1 MPKSGAHQPLVRHD
15 TDDGAETGQSV
26 KSLADVSEEEI
37 DSRMSRRS
45 SVIADLLSLFRR
57 SSSVL
62 VRPHTRLGNP
72 NYDDDDDEFDEE
84 DDKEASK
91 DRILQ
96 KIQQKKEI
104 IQKLRGQPWYMRR
117 KRRTLKVAQKHLQ
130 QQEAKVSKARLYKAE
145 AGRRLTQASRWLDN
159 LKIYLIPWEA
169 KIRKIESHFGSVV
182 SSYFTFHRWVLG
194 VNITIT
200 FIMCMFVV
208 IPEWLADSRTTFG
221 DDRYNKTKAIKVM
234 PPAVRARADELST
247 VWDFG
252 GYFQYSL
259 LFYGYYSKETFFGE
273 TIKYRVPVAYFFCN
287 IFILGFSLFIILRKM
302 AANNRR
308 GTLSSGKTQQYLFN
322 WKAFTGWDYTIG
334 NPETAGN
341 VYMANVIK
349 FREAI
354 NDDKQK
360 PSDKHPWIRF
370 IARVLTNLFIC
381 SMYVF
386 SIWAIMQCGTLKG
399 EHFFAQNATAIT
411 ISLITL
417 VFPNIFDLLGKI
429 EKLHPR
435 NALRFQLGRVLVL
448 YILNYYT
455 LIYSLMLQLENL
467 QREKNESDR
476 PSTTTIAPNPNV
488 ETIART
494 IRDTLFPRYP
504 VNNTPHTYYSYTPV
518 TTTPIPSTSSWT
530 TVLPDFGPFGV
541 YNPKASVTKDD
552 TVFSSPVVET
562 HQFGPNSDWNETT
575 VNAVSPTGAST
586 RASLRMS
593 QGGLCWETIIGQEI
607 TKLVTMDL
615 YMTVAS
621 IFLID
626 FLRGLACR
634 YLNLFWPWD
643 LERTFPEY
651 GEFKVAENVLHL
663 VNNQGMIWLGLFF
676 VPLLPM
682 LNNIKLIIL
691 MYIRGWAAMTCN
703 VPASQIFRAS
713 RSSNFFFA
721 LLILFL
727 FLCTLPVG
735 FVIASKTPSKSCGP
749 FGNQSFFYS
758 VITDVLHENLDK
770 TLVNGIKYSLSP
782 GIIIPVLVL
791 LSLVIYFL
799 IAMVTGLSQAN
810 QDLSFQLMVERT
822 EEKKKIFELAGGKK
836 KKSKDNT
843 FGKQKTKP
851 LLSPPNKGVSSDED
865 SQHNNRST
873 AKSVSGRQ
881 FVPSLGSVSEV
892 DHSTGEEQ
900 SSDTESTTSSLPPKL
915 SLRQRFLV
923 CIGWADPGKYNRKH
937 DDIEMEEGA
946 GGGRIRDLSTASDS
960 DSDDEDSEKKNSE
973 SRYLLPPD
981 GSRPASRERSENASK
996 RSSASRRTSNRDMS
1010 YRTAIQSFD
1019 QNSQS
1024 ASGSSSK
1031 STTTAPSN
1039 SEMRIEIIENPL
1051 RTYVTPLRIEKKSSA
1066 SSSSSSHQPS
1076 SSIEKQAARRLLQPI
1091 STTHNIRYGVA
1102 TVENSSQDPTRPPS
1116 TDDSLGDP
1124 ALHDPLWANLNPHS
1138 SYTSAM
1144 MSPIMNEFMSNDETT
1159 DDEKGRLIPDRPPIP
1174 HSPRELKRLRRE
1186 KEQSESGSKPSTP
1199 RPPRFRI
1206 SMSPPR
1212 KPPSEKNDSD
1222 SSNRKYE
1229 MRVEKSPKKPKKS
1242 EE

>member
-15 TDDGAETGQSV
+15 TDDGGETGQSV

-72 NYDDDDDEFDEE
+72 NFDDDDDEFDEE

-91 DRILQ
+91 DRILK

-104 IQKLRGQPWYMRR
+104 IQKLRGQPWYMKR

-208 IPEWLADSRTTFG
+208 IPEWLADSRTQFG

-259 LFYGYYSKETFFGE
+259 LFYGFYSKETFFGE

-370 IARVLTNLFIC
+370 VARVLTNLFIC
-381 SMYVF
+381 AMYVF

-455 LIYSLMLQLENL
+455 LIYSLMLQLEHL
-467 QREKNESDR
+467 QKEKNASD
-476 PSTTTIAPNPNV
+476 NP
-488 ETIART
+488 ISALGHPGDAIGRT
-494 IRDTLFPRYP
+494 IRETVLPRYP
-504 VNNTPHTYYSYTPV
+504 VDNNPHTYYSYAPV
-518 TTTPIPSTSSWT
+518 TTTPIPATSSWT

-562 HQFGPNSDWNETT
+562 HMFGPNSDWNETT
-575 VNAVSPTGAST
+575 VNAASPTGATT

-634 YLNLFWPWD
+634 YLNLYWPWD

-843 FGKQKTKP
+843 FGKQKPKQ
-851 LLSPPNKGVSSDED
+851 LLPPPTKGVSSDDD
-865 SQHNNRST
+865 SQHNRST

-900 SSDTESTTSSLPPKL
+900 SSDSESTTSSLPPKL

-923 CIGWADPGKYNRKH
+923 CIGWADPNKYGRH
-937 DDIEMEEGA
+937 DDIEMEEG
-946 GGGRIRDLSTASDS
+946 GGRLRELSTGSET
-960 DSDDEDSEKKNSE
+960 DSDDEDSEKRNSE

-981 GSRPASRERSENASK
+981 GSRPASRERSENPSK
-996 RSSASRRTSNRDMS
+996 RSSQSRRTSNRDMS

-1024 ASGSSSK
+1024 ASASSSK

-1039 SEMRIEIIENPL
+1039 SEMRM
-1051 RTYVTPLRIEKKSSA
+1051 SSA

-1124 ALHDPLWANLNPHS
+1124 ALHEPLWANLNPHS

-1144 MSPIMNEFMSNDETT
+1144 MSPIMNEVMSNDETT

-1174 HSPRELKRLRRE
+1174 HSPRELKRLKRE
-1186 KEQSESGSKPSTP
+1186 KDQQSESGSKPSTP

-1242 EE
+1242 DND

>member
-91 DRILQ
+91 DRILK

-259 LFYGYYSKETFFGE
+259 LFYGFYSKETFFGE

-381 SMYVF
+381 GMYVF

-467 QREKNESDR
+467 QKEKNETDR
-476 PSTTTIAPNPNV
+476 PSTTIAPNPNV
-488 ETIART
+488 ETLART
-494 IRDTLFPRYP
+494 IRDTIFPRYP

-518 TTTPIPSTSSWT
+518 TTTPIPVTNSWT

-552 TVFSSPVVET
+552 TVFSAPVVET
-562 HQFGPNSDWNETT
+562 HQFGPNSDWNETA
-575 VNAVSPTGAST
+575 VNAVSPTATT

-634 YLNLFWPWD
+634 YLNLYWPWD

-843 FGKQKTKP
+843 FGKQKTKQ
-851 LLSPPNKGVSSDED
+851 LLSPPMKGVSSDDD
-865 SQHNNRST
+865 SQHNRST

-923 CIGWADPGKYNRKH
+923 CIGWADPNKYNRRH
-937 DDIEMEEGA
+937 EDIEMEEGS
-946 GGGRIRDLSTASDS
+946 GRIRELSTGSDS
-960 DSDDEDSEKKNSE
+960 DSDDEDSEKRNSE
-973 SRYLLPPD
+973 NRYLLPPD
-981 GSRPASRERSENASK
+981 GSRPASRERSENPSK
-996 RSSASRRTSNRDMS
+996 RSSTSRRTSNRDMS

-1039 SEMRIEIIENPL
+1039 SEMRIEITENPL

-1102 TVENSSQDPTRPPS
+1102 TVDNSSQDPTRPPS
-1116 TDDSLGDP
+1116 TDDSLGDQV
-1124 ALHDPLWANLNPHS
+1124 LHDPLWANLNPHS

-1186 KEQSESGSKPSTP
+1186 KDQSEGGSKPSTP

-1242 EE
+1242 EDF

>member
-1 MPKSGAHQPLVRHD
+1 MPRSSAHQPLVRHD
-15 TDDGAETGQSV
+15 TDDGGDTGHSV

-62 VRPHTRLGNP
+62 VRPHTRLGNT
-72 NYDDDDDEFDEE
+72 NYDDDDDDFDEE

-91 DRILQ
+91 DRILK

-130 QQEAKVSKARLYKAE
+130 QQEAKVSKVRLYKAE

-200 FIMCMFVV
+200 FIMCLFVV
-208 IPEWLADSRTTFG
+208 VPEWLADSRMDIG
-221 DDRYNKTKAIKVM
+221 SQRYNKTKSIKVM
-234 PPAVRARADELST
+234 PDAVRARADELST

-259 LFYGYYSKETFFGE
+259 LFYGFYSRETFFGE
-273 TIKYRVPVAYFFCN
+273 TIKYRVPVAYFLCN
-287 IFILGFSLFIILRKM
+287 IFVLGFSLFIILRKM
-302 AANNRR
+302 ALNKRR
-308 GTLSSGKTQQYLFN
+308 GNLSSGKTQQYLFN

-370 IARVLTNLFIC
+370 LGRILTNVFILA
-381 SMYVF
+381 MYAF
-386 SIWAIMQCGTLKG
+386 SIWAIMRCGSLKG
-399 EHFFAQNATAIT
+399 ENFIAQNATAIT

-455 LIYSLMLQLENL
+455 LIYSLMLQLNNL
-467 QREKNESDR
+467 EEERKAFE
-476 PSTTTIAPNPNV
+476 TTNTNPITV
-488 ETIART
+488 SSEHSEDFLART
-494 IRDTLFPRYP
+494 LRQIITPLYS
-504 VNNTPHTYYSYTPV
+504 VNNTPPNYYSYTPV
-518 TTTPIPSTSSWT
+518 STTIAPSPTSPWT

-541 YNPKASVTKDD
+541 YNPKAVVTKDE
-552 TVFSSPVVET
+552 TIFKSPVVET
-562 HQFGPNSDWNETT
+562 HQYGPNSDWNETT
-575 VNAVSPTGAST
+575 TNAIHPTVSRSITHS
-586 RASLRMS
+586 SLRVL
-593 QGGLCWETIIGQEI
+593 QYQDLCWETIIGQEI

-634 YLNLFWPWD
+634 YLNFFWPWD
-643 LERTFPEY
+643 LEKTFPEY

-676 VPLLPM
+676 VPMLPM

-721 LLILFL
+721 LLLLFL

-735 FVIASKTPSKSCGP
+735 VVIASRKPSKSCGP
-749 FGNQSFFYS
+749 FGNQPFFYS
-758 VITDVLHENLDK
+758 VITDVLHENLDAR
-770 TLVNGIKYSLSP
+770 LVDGIKYLLSP

-791 LSLVIYFL
+791 LLLAIYFL
-799 IAMVTGLSQAN
+799 IALVSGLKEAN
-810 QDLSFQLMVERT
+810 QDLSIQLMFERT
-822 EEKKKIFELAGGKK
+822 EEKKKIFELAGGGK
-836 KKSKDNT
+836 KKSKDNNN
-843 FGKQKTKP
+843 GKQRTKVQ
-851 LLSPPNKGVSSDED
+851 LAPPKGQSSDDD
-865 SQHNNRST
+865 SQHQRS
-873 AKSVSGRQ
+873 AARSVSGRA

-892 DHSTGEEQ
+892 DHSTAEEEQ
-900 SSDTESTTSSLPPKL
+900 SSDTETSLSSVSRKL
-915 SLRQRFLV
+915 SLRQRFLI
-923 CIGWADPGKYNRKH
+923 CIGWADPKRYTRS
-937 DDIEMEEGA
+937 DEIEMEEGA
-946 GGGRIRDLSTASDS
+946 GRRRDISTGSES
-960 DSDDEDSEKKNSE
+960 DSDDEESDKRNSE
-973 SRYLLPPD
+973 SRYLLPPE
-981 GSRPASRERSENASK
+981 GSRPASRERSEMTSK
-996 RSSASRRTSNRDMS
+996 RSSTSRRTSNRDMS
-1010 YRTAIQSFD
+1010 YRTAIQSFEHNS
-1019 QNSQS
+1019 NSQS

-1031 STTTAPSN
+1031 SGTTAPSN
-1039 SEMRIEIIENPL
+1039 SEMKIEIMENPL
-1051 RTYVTPLRIEKKSSA
+1051 HNYLSPMRIDKKSSA
-1066 SSSSSSHQPS
+1066 SSSSSSQQPS

-1091 STTHNIRYGVA
+1091 STTHNVRYGVA

-1116 TDDSLGDP
+1116 TDESLGDP

-1144 MSPIMNEFMSNDETT
+1144 MSPIMNEFMSTDETT
-1159 DDEKGRLIPDRPPIP
+1159 DDERGRLIPDRPPIP

-1186 KEQSESGSKPSTP
+1186 RDQSPGGSKPS
-1199 RPPRFRI
+1199 
-1206 SMSPPR
+1206 
-1212 KPPSEKNDSD
+1212 DSA

-1242 EE
+1242 EK

>member
-91 DRILQ
+91 DRILK

-208 IPEWLADSRTTFG
+208 IPEWLADSRTQFG
-221 DDRYNKTKAIKVM
+221 DDRYNKTKSIKVM
-234 PPAVRARADELST
+234 PPAVRSRADELST

-259 LFYGYYSKETFFGE
+259 LFYGFYSKETFFGE

-370 IARVLTNLFIC
+370 VARVLTNLFIC
-381 SMYVF
+381 GMYVF

-467 QREKNESDR
+467 QKEKNEFDR
-476 PSTTTIAPNPNV
+476 PSTTTAAPNT
-488 ETIART
+488 ESLARS

-518 TTTPIPSTSSWT
+518 TTTPIPSTNSWT

-575 VNAVSPTGAST
+575 PNAASPTGATT
-586 RASLRMS
+586 RASLRLS

-843 FGKQKTKP
+843 FGKQKPKQ
-851 LLSPPNKGVSSDED
+851 LLSPPTKGVSSDDD
-865 SQHNNRST
+865 SQHNRST

-900 SSDTESTTSSLPPKL
+900 SSDTESTTSSLPPRL
-915 SLRQRFLV
+915 SLRQKFLV
-923 CIGWADPGKYNRKH
+923 CIGWADPRKYDRRS
-937 DDIEMEEGA
+937 DDIEMEEG
-946 GGGRIRDLSTASDS
+946 GGRIRELSTGSES
-960 DSDDEDSEKKNSE
+960 DSDDEDSEKRNSE

-981 GSRPASRERSENASK
+981 GSRPASRERSENQSK

-1039 SEMRIEIIENPL
+1039 SEMRIEITENPL

-1066 SSSSSSHQPS
+1066 SSSTSSHPPS

-1174 HSPRELKRLRRE
+1174 HSPRELKRLKRE
-1186 KEQSESGSKPSTP
+1186 KDQSEGGSKPSTP

-1242 EE
+1242 EDSK